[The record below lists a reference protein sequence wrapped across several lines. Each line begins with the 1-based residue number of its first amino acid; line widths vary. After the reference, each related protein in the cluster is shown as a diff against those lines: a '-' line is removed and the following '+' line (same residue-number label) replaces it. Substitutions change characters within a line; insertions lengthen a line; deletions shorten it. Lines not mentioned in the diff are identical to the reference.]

1 MHIAPSFPNL
11 SVLLIDPSPHYR
23 RIIRMML
30 YQAQLHRVFEA
41 SDLPSAAKMFV
52 QKQPN
57 IVILDWD
64 MPDNGSTKCLAAIRS
79 FKTSPFA
86 KAPVLVTM
94 EKPDQRSV
102 LQAAKLGAHEII
114 TKPISPNNLWL
125 HLSGIINMP
134 RKYREENGSITLVPR
149 AIGFDP
155 AHSALVLE

>member
-11 SVLLIDPSPHYR
+11 SVLLIDSSPHYR
-23 RIIRMML
+23 RLIRTML
-30 YQAQLHRVFEA
+30 YQAQLNRIFEA
-41 SDLPSAAKMFV
+41 ADLSSAATTFI

-64 MPDNGSTKCLAAIRS
+64 LADGGSVKCLAAIRS

-86 KAPVLVTM
+86 KAPVLVMM
-94 EKPDQRSV
+94 ERPDRRSV
-102 LQAAKLGAHEII
+102 VQAAKLGAHEII

-134 RKYREENGSITLVPR
+134 RKYREANGKISLVPR
-149 AIGFDP
+149 AISNSMF
-155 AHSALVLE
+155 

>member
-23 RIIRMML
+23 RIVRTIL
-30 YQAQLHRVFEA
+30 YQAQLNRIFEA
-41 SDLPSAAKMFV
+41 ADLSSAATTFI

-64 MPDNGSTKCLAAIRS
+64 LADGGSVKCLAAIRS

-86 KAPVLVTM
+86 KAPVLVMM
-94 EKPDQRSV
+94 ERPDRRSV
-102 LQAAKLGAHEII
+102 VQAAKLGAHEII

-134 RKYREENGSITLVPR
+134 RKYREANGKISLVPR
-149 AIGFDP
+149 AISNSMF
-155 AHSALVLE
+155 